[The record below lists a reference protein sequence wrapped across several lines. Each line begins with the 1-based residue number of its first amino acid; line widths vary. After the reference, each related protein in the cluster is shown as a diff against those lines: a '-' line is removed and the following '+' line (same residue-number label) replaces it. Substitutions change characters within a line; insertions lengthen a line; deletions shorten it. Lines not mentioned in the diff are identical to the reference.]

1 MEKIEYI
8 IVRKNRN
15 SENDFRNIKN
25 PIEFKSFHWL
35 RFLSR
40 VFLFILMKYKQ
51 EFESELNLMLA
62 DPKIMGKYSE
72 QQITETLF
80 EYWSMKDFNLP
91 DLHDKEVYS
100 DTNNFLNE
108 SKQLSKTEQKT
119 LVNLL
124 YKKYKYLTNGKT
136 L

>member
-1 MEKIEYI
+1 MGKIEYI
-8 IVRKNRN
+8 IVVKKQNGENNFKYFKNL
-15 SENDFRNIKN
+15 
-25 PIEFKSFHWL
+25 IEFISFHRL
-35 RFLSR
+35 CFLSK

-80 EYWSMKDFNLP
+80 EYWSMKDFNMP
-91 DLHDKEVYS
+91 DLHEKEVYS
-100 DTNNFLNE
+100 DTNNFINE
-108 SKQLSKTEQKT
+108 SKQLSKSEQKT

-124 YKKYKYLTNGKT
+124 YKKYKYLQKY
-136 L
+136 

>member
-1 MEKIEYI
+1 MGKIEYI
-8 IVRKNRN
+8 IVRKKQNG
-15 SENDFRNIKN
+15 ENNFKYFKN
-25 PIEFKSFHWL
+25 LIEFISFHRL
-35 RFLSR
+35 CFLSK

-80 EYWSMKDFNLP
+80 EYWSMKDFNP
-91 DLHDKEVYS
+91 PNLHDDEVYS
-100 DTNNFLNE
+100 ESNNFINE
-108 SKQLSKTEQKT
+108 AKKLSKAEQKT

-124 YKKYKYLTNGKT
+124 YKKYKYLQ
-136 L
+136 

>member
-1 MEKIEYI
+1 
-8 IVRKNRN
+8 
-15 SENDFRNIKN
+15 
-25 PIEFKSFHWL
+25 
-35 RFLSR
+35 
-40 VFLFILMKYKQ
+40 MKYKQ

-80 EYWSMKDFNLP
+80 EYWSMKDFDLP
-91 DLHDKEVYS
+91 DLHEKEVYS
-100 DTNNFLNE
+100 DTNNFINE
-108 SKQLSKTEQKT
+108 SKQLSKSEQKT

-124 YKKYKYLTNGKT
+124 YKKYKYLSKWRKMLFIFHTIQMQEMMKKFYKWGLNKDMKDTEFIG

>member
-8 IVRKNRN
+8 IVVKKQNGENNFKYFKNL
-15 SENDFRNIKN
+15 
-25 PIEFKSFHWL
+25 IEFISFHRL
-35 RFLSR
+35 CFLSK

-80 EYWSMKDFNLP
+80 EYWSMKDFDLP
-91 DLHDKEVYS
+91 DLHEPEHYTEV
-100 DTNNFLNE
+100 NNFLKE

-124 YKKYKYLTNGKT
+124 YKKYKYLQ
-136 L
+136 

>member
-1 MEKIEYI
+1 MEKIKYI
-8 IVRKNRN
+8 IIVKKQNGENNFKYFKNL
-15 SENDFRNIKN
+15 
-25 PIEFKSFHWL
+25 IEFISFHRL
-35 RFLSR
+35 CFLSK
-40 VFLFILMKYKQ
+40 VFLFYIMKYKQ

-100 DTNNFLNE
+100 DANNFLNE

-124 YKKYKYLTNGKT
+124 YKKYKYLQKY
-136 L
+136 

>member
-1 MEKIEYI
+1 MGKIEYI

-40 VFLFILMKYKQ
+40 IFLFYIMKYKQ

-80 EYWSMKDFNLP
+80 EYWSMKDFDLP
-91 DLHDKEVYS
+91 DLHEKEVYS
-100 DTNNFLNE
+100 DTNNFINE
-108 SKQLSKTEQKT
+108 SKQLSKSEQKT

-124 YKKYKYLTNGKT
+124 YKKYKYLQKY
-136 L
+136 

>member
-1 MEKIEYI
+1 
-8 IVRKNRN
+8 
-15 SENDFRNIKN
+15 
-25 PIEFKSFHWL
+25 
-35 RFLSR
+35 
-40 VFLFILMKYKQ
+40 MKYKQ

>member
-1 MEKIEYI
+1 MGKIEYI

-40 VFLFILMKYKQ
+40 IFLFYIMKYKQ
-51 EFESELNLMLA
+51 EFESELNLMLT

-80 EYWSMKDFNLP
+80 EYWSMKDFDLP
-91 DLHDKEVYS
+91 DLHEPEHYTEV
-100 DTNNFLNE
+100 NNFLNE
-108 SKQLSKTEQKT
+108 SKQLTKSEQKT

-124 YKKYKYLTNGKT
+124 YKKYKYLQKY
-136 L
+136 

>member
-8 IVRKNRN
+8 IVVKKQNGENNFKYFKNL
-15 SENDFRNIKN
+15 
-25 PIEFKSFHWL
+25 IEFISFHRL
-35 RFLSR
+35 CFLSK
-40 VFLFILMKYKQ
+40 VFLFTLMKYKQ

-80 EYWSMKDFNLP
+80 EYWSMKDFDLPNLHEP
-91 DLHDKEVYS
+91 EHYTEV
-100 DTNNFLNE
+100 NNFLKE
-108 SKQLSKTEQKT
+108 SKQLSKSEQKT

-124 YKKYKYLTNGKT
+124 YKKYKYLQKS
-136 L
+136 